1 MSFLRRLTGRLD
13 SGERLEAARRRFLAE
28 DFLRA
33 ASDAERVVSE
43 SAPAANIAVAEAA
56 ADLWLEALARAGRGD
71 LRGAA
76 AERCRNFGV
85 RTRDVLGAF
94 AAHGAVVARRAD
106 PDALSGYVDA
116 LERNAVA
123 DPTVQKAIHRV
134 LAQSL
139 YVAIDE
145 SPSRFDGRVLLLERL
160 STVTPDLPFV
170 RVYLGRYAY
179 LRGDFNTAARH
190 LAAVRGSAA
199 SSPKVLTLLG
209 RACEKLGRV
218 EEATAAYIA
227 SLTANRRQAA
237 VHFRLGRLLLARYV
251 DQPS

>member
-1 MSFLRRLTGRLD
+1 MSFLKRLTGRLD
-13 SGERLEAARRRFLAE
+13 AAERLEAARRRFQAA
-28 DFLRA
+28 DFVRA
-33 ASDAERVVSE
+33 AADAERALSE
-43 SAPAANIAVAEAA
+43 AAPAARIAVSEAA

-71 LRGAA
+71 LRGSA
-76 AERCRNFGV
+76 AERCRTLGV

-106 PDALSGYVDA
+106 PDALSGYIDA
-116 LERNAVA
+116 LEMRAIA

-145 SPSRFDGRVLLLERL
+145 SPSRFDGRVALLDRL
-160 STVTPDLPFV
+160 SSVSPDLPFV
-170 RVYLGRYAY
+170 RVSLGRYAY
-179 LRGDFNTAARH
+179 LRGDFSTAARH

-227 SLTANRRQAA
+227 SLAANRRQVA

-251 DQPS
+251 DQSS